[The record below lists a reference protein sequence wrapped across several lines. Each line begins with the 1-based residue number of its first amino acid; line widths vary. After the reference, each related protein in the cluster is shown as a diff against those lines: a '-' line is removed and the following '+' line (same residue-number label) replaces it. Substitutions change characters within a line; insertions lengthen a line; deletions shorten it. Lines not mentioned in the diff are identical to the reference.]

1 MDDCPRR
8 PVNKE
13 AMIEVNLNV
22 SALIQDGR
30 QWDLTKLDNTF
41 HVNEVQRIR
50 QLPVGEVPDRDIWD
64 YSSHGEYTVKSGYK
78 IRSFLWL
85 AASGALAVAERLNTQ
100 GMNLVT
106 RCKLCMVGTE
116 SIEQVLG
123 VGHCRVSLIIQ
134 LQQAGEEARVW
145 HELNV
150 VQQNMEVRNGLC
162 DENKR
167 WEPALAGYAKCNI
180 HANRRNAKLHSG
192 TALFIR
198 DYNGNV
204 LHHARVALT
213 FSPNR
218 LTAELRCLEWALR
231 SMKDLAYQEIVVE
244 PDFHEPIEAVMQSSE
259 WPRFRVLLQRINA
272 LCASF
277 ASIFICDGVC
287 CL

>member
-1 MDDCPRR
+1 
-8 PVNKE
+8 
-13 AMIEVNLNV
+13 
-22 SALIQDGR
+22 
-30 QWDLTKLDNTF
+30 
-41 HVNEVQRIR
+41 
-50 QLPVGEVPDRDIWD
+50 
-64 YSSHGEYTVKSGYK
+64 
-78 IRSFLWL
+78 
-85 AASGALAVAERLNTQ
+85 
-100 GMNLVT
+100 
-106 RCKLCMVGTE
+106 MVGTE
-116 SIEQVLG
+116 SIEHVLFKCG
-123 VGHCRVSLIIQ
+123 TAHEAWDIAGFPPILQLANRSLVSLIIQ

-180 HANRRNAKLHSG
+180 HANWRNAKLHSG

-198 DYNGNV
+198 DYSGNV
-204 LHHARVALT
+204 LHHARDALT

-218 LTAELRCLEWALR
+218 LTTELRCLEWALR

-244 PDFHEPIEAVMQSSE
+244 PDFHEPIETMMQSSE

-277 ASIFICDGVC
+277 ASISFATESVASNKIARKIVKSVFRMVGSNHIWHQENQLSSIIRFIERR
-287 CL
+287 LLFPHKSSLE